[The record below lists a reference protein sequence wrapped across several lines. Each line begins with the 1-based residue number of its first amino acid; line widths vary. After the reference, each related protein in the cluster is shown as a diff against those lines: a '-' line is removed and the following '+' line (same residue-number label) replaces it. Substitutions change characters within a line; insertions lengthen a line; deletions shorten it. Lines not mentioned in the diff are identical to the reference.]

1 MKKLRSLF
9 RDLTKDFRF
18 TIAFVILLALLF
30 LAILSFFSPYHPQRM
45 YQVPRGR
52 PPSWEHPLG
61 TNWLGQDVFWQLTF
75 AVRNSLL
82 IAVITSLISR
92 IIAIFVG
99 MVAGYRGGLV
109 DRILMII
116 GDTTMVLPSL
126 VVLIVVSTILRE
138 WVRHLT
144 NLGLLLAFFSWA
156 WDARVIRS
164 QVLSLREREF
174 TFVAVLSGMRTTK
187 LVLKQYLPH
196 VLPVILTTLINNMS
210 WAIGMEITLA
220 YLGLGIDPT
229 VPTIGTMLQT
239 AIYRQALFLRLWWWL
254 LTPIITSIL
263 LFIALYWL
271 SVVVSEYLDPRT
283 RFQRIG
289 LH

>member
-1 MKKLRSLF
+1 MKKLGSLF

-164 QVLSLREREF
+164 QILSLREREF
-174 TFVAVLSGMRTTK
+174 TFVAILSGMRTTK

-289 LH
+289 LR

>member
-164 QVLSLREREF
+164 QILSLREREF
-174 TFVAVLSGMRTTK
+174 TFVAILSGMRTTK

-289 LH
+289 LR

>member
-1 MKKLRSLF
+1 MKKTGSLF
-9 RDLTKDFRF
+9 RDLTKDSRF
-18 TIAFVILLALLF
+18 TIAFVILVVLIF
-30 LAILSFFSPYHPQRM
+30 LAILSCFSPYHPQRM
-45 YQVPRGR
+45 YQVPRGQ
-52 PPSWEHPLG
+52 PPSLTNFLG

-82 IAVITSLISR
+82 IALVASSISR
-92 IIAIFVG
+92 VIAIFVG
-99 MVAGYRGGLV
+99 MGAGYRGGMA
-109 DRILMII
+109 DRILMTV
-116 GDTTMVLPSL
+116 GDTTMVLPIL
-126 VVLIVVSTILRE
+126 VVLILVSTILRE
-138 WVRHLT
+138 WARYLT

-164 QVLSLREREF
+164 QILSLREREF
-174 TFVAVLSGMRTTK
+174 TFVAVLSGMRTIK
-187 LVLKQYLPH
+187 LVLKQYLPY
-196 VLPVILTTLINNMS
+196 VLPVILSTLINNMS

-254 LTPIITSIL
+254 LTPIITGIF

-289 LH
+289 FR

>member
-1 MKKLRSLF
+1 MKKTGSLF
-9 RDLTKDFRF
+9 RDLTKDSRF
-18 TIAFVILLALLF
+18 TIAFVILLVLVF
-30 LAILSFFSPYHPQRM
+30 LAILSSFSPYHPQRM

-52 PPSWEHPLG
+52 PPSWTHPLG

-82 IAVITSLISR
+82 IALVASSISR
-92 IIAIFVG
+92 VIAIFVG
-99 MVAGYRGGLV
+99 MGAGYRGGMV
-109 DRILMII
+109 DRILMTV
-116 GDTTMVLPSL
+116 GDTTMVLPIL
-126 VVLIVVSTILRE
+126 VVLILVSTILRE
-138 WVRHLT
+138 WARYLT

-164 QVLSLREREF
+164 QILSLREREF
-174 TFVAVLSGMRTTK
+174 TFVAVLSGMRTIK

-196 VLPVILTTLINNMS
+196 VLPVILSTLINNMS

-254 LTPIITSIL
+254 LTPIITGIF

-289 LH
+289 FR

>member
-1 MKKLRSLF
+1 MKKTGSLF
-9 RDLTKDFRF
+9 RDLTKDSRF
-18 TIAFVILLALLF
+18 TIAFVILVVLIF
-30 LAILSFFSPYHPQRM
+30 LAILSCFSPYHPQRM

-52 PPSWEHPLG
+52 PPSLTNFLG

-82 IAVITSLISR
+82 IALVASSISR
-92 IIAIFVG
+92 VIAIFVDMG
-99 MVAGYRGGLV
+99 AGYRGGMA
-109 DRILMII
+109 DRILMTV
-116 GDTTMVLPSL
+116 GDTTMVLPIL
-126 VVLIVVSTILRE
+126 VVLILVSTILRE
-138 WVRHLT
+138 WARYLT

-164 QVLSLREREF
+164 QILSLREREF
-174 TFVAVLSGMRTTK
+174 TFVAVLSGMRTIK
-187 LVLKQYLPH
+187 LVLKQYLPY
-196 VLPVILTTLINNMS
+196 VLPVILSTLINNMS

-254 LTPIITSIL
+254 LTPIITGIF

-289 LH
+289 FR

>member
-1 MKKLRSLF
+1 MKKLGSLF

-164 QVLSLREREF
+164 QILSLREREF

-289 LH
+289 LR

>member
-1 MKKLRSLF
+1 
-9 RDLTKDFRF
+9 
-18 TIAFVILLALLF
+18 
-30 LAILSFFSPYHPQRM
+30 
-45 YQVPRGR
+45 
-52 PPSWEHPLG
+52 
-61 TNWLGQDVFWQLTF
+61 
-75 AVRNSLL
+75 
-82 IAVITSLISR
+82 
-92 IIAIFVG
+92 
-99 MVAGYRGGLV
+99 
-109 DRILMII
+109 
-116 GDTTMVLPSL
+116 MVLPSL

-164 QVLSLREREF
+164 QILSLREREF
-174 TFVAVLSGMRTTK
+174 TFVAILSGMRTTK

-289 LH
+289 LR

>member
-1 MKKLRSLF
+1 MKKLGSLF

-18 TIAFVILLALLF
+18 TIAFVILLVLLS

>member
-1 MKKLRSLF
+1 MKKLGSLF

-164 QVLSLREREF
+164 QILSLREREF
-174 TFVAVLSGMRTTK
+174 TFVAILSGMRTTK

-283 RFQRIG
+283 RF
-289 LH
+289 

>member
-1 MKKLRSLF
+1 MKKTGSLF
-9 RDLTKDFRF
+9 RDLTKDSRF
-18 TIAFVILLALLF
+18 TIAFVILVVLIF
-30 LAILSFFSPYHPQRM
+30 LAILSCFSPYHPQRM

-52 PPSWEHPLG
+52 PPSLTNFLG

-82 IAVITSLISR
+82 IALVASSISR
-92 IIAIFVG
+92 VIAIFVDMG
-99 MVAGYRGGLV
+99 AGYRGGMA
-109 DRILMII
+109 DRILMTV
-116 GDTTMVLPSL
+116 GDTTMVLPIL
-126 VVLIVVSTILRE
+126 VVLILVSTILRE
-138 WVRHLT
+138 WARYLT

-164 QVLSLREREF
+164 QILSLREREF
-174 TFVAVLSGMRTTK
+174 TFVAVLSGMRTIK
-187 LVLKQYLPH
+187 LVLKQYLPY
-196 VLPVILTTLINNMS
+196 VLPVILSTLINNMS

-229 VPTIGTMLQT
+229 VPTVGTMLQT

-254 LTPIITSIL
+254 LTPIITGIF

-289 LH
+289 FR

>member
-1 MKKLRSLF
+1 MKKTGSLF
-9 RDLTKDFRF
+9 RDLTKDSRF
-18 TIAFVILLALLF
+18 TIAFVILVVLIF
-30 LAILSFFSPYHPQRM
+30 LAILSCFSPYHPQRM

-52 PPSWEHPLG
+52 PPSLTNFLG

-82 IAVITSLISR
+82 IALVASSISR
-92 IIAIFVG
+92 VIAIFVDMG
-99 MVAGYRGGLV
+99 AGYRGGMA
-109 DRILMII
+109 DRILMTV
-116 GDTTMVLPSL
+116 GDTTMVLPIL
-126 VVLIVVSTILRE
+126 VVLILVSTILRE
-138 WVRHLT
+138 WARYLT

-164 QVLSLREREF
+164 QILSLREREF
-174 TFVAVLSGMRTTK
+174 TFVAVLSGMRIIK
-187 LVLKQYLPH
+187 LVLKQYLPY
-196 VLPVILTTLINNMS
+196 VLPVILSTLINNMS

-254 LTPIITSIL
+254 LTPIITGIF

-289 LH
+289 FR

>member
-1 MKKLRSLF
+1 MKKLGSLF

>member
-164 QVLSLREREF
+164 QILSLREREF
-174 TFVAVLSGMRTTK
+174 TFVAILSGMRTTK

>member
-1 MKKLRSLF
+1 MKKLGSLF

-45 YQVPRGR
+45 YQVTRGR

-164 QVLSLREREF
+164 QILSLREREF
-174 TFVAVLSGMRTTK
+174 TFVAILSGMRTTK

-289 LH
+289 LR

>member
-1 MKKLRSLF
+1 MKKLGSLF

-18 TIAFVILLALLF
+18 TIAFVILLVLLF

-52 PPSWEHPLG
+52 PPSWEHLLG

-164 QVLSLREREF
+164 QILSLREREF
-174 TFVAVLSGMRTTK
+174 TFVAILSGMRTTK

-289 LH
+289 LR